1 MMTNTEIS
9 NPQNVEQFNLL
20 NEQIFHDNLVGRLTN
35 WRPLGNKHTKVR
47 NTVLS
52 GYYRQMLL
60 IDKML
65 VKAKA
70 NKQLTIS

>member
-1 MMTNTEIS
+1 MMANTEIT

-20 NEQIFHDNLVGRLTN
+20 NEQIFHDNLVGKLTN

-52 GYYRQMLL
+52 GYYKHLLL

-70 NKQLTIS
+70 SKQLTIS